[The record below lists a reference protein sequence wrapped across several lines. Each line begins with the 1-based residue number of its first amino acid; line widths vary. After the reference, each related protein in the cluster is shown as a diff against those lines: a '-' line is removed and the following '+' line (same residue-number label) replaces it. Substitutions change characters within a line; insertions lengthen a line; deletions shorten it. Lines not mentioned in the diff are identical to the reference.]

1 MIVRAPAKINLYL
14 EIINKRPDGYHNI
27 ESVMHTISLFDT
39 LEFFET
45 ADNKIELI
53 CENSELLN
61 FEKNIVYKAA
71 KLFKEKYNVNKGIKI
86 KLTKNIPMGAGLGGG
101 SSDAASTILALNK
114 IWNVNDDIKNLE
126 KLGAKLGADV
136 PFFMTGGVAKIS
148 GIGDIVEK
156 INAKL
161 SFDFILVKP
170 SFGVSTPYAYSKV
183 KFPLT
188 NVRKISKI
196 INILEKGMFD
206 FESAKDLFFNR
217 FEDFIFDEY
226 QEIKQIRKVLE
237 ELGCASLMSGS
248 GATVFG
254 LVHDK
259 KNIDFILNELKKYGW
274 NIWVAS
280 SFEVGKEKLDGGVYE
295 NNRS

>member
-1 MIVRAPAKINLYL
+1 MIVKAPAKINLYL
-14 EIINKRPDGYHNI
+14 EIINKRQDGYHNI
-27 ESVMHTISLFDT
+27 ESVMHTVSLFDI
-39 LEFFET
+39 LEFSET
-45 ADNKIELI
+45 ELNKIELV
-53 CENSELLN
+53 CENSELSN
-61 FEKNIVYKAA
+61 PEKNIVYKAT
-71 KLFKEKYNVNKGIKI
+71 KVFKEKYNINKGIKI

-101 SSDAASTILALNK
+101 SSDAAATILALNK
-114 IWNVNDDIKNLE
+114 IWQVNDDIKNLE
-126 KLGAKLGADV
+126 ALGAALGADV

-156 INAKL
+156 INTKL
-161 SFDFILVKP
+161 NLDFVLVKP
-170 SFGVSTPYAYSKV
+170 NFGVSTPYAYSKV

-188 NVRKISKI
+188 NIRKIDNI
-196 INILEKGMFD
+196 ITSLEKGMFD

-237 ELGCASLMSGS
+237 DLGCASLMSGS

-259 KNIDFILNELKKYGW
+259 RNIDFILNELKKCGW

-280 SFEVGKEKLDGGVYE
+280 SFEVSKE
-295 NNRS
+295 S

>member
-1 MIVRAPAKINLYL
+1 MIVKAPAKINLYL
-14 EIINKRPDGYHNI
+14 EIINKRADGYHNI
-27 ESVMHTISLFDT
+27 ESVMHTVSLFDI
-39 LEFFET
+39 LEFT
-45 ADNKIELI
+45 KIKDNKIELV
-53 CENSELLN
+53 CDNADL
-61 FEKNIVYKAA
+61 FDTKKNLVYKAA
-71 KLFKEKYNVNKGIKI
+71 EKVKEKYKINFGVKI

-101 SSDAASTILALNK
+101 SSDAAATIVALNK

-126 KLGAKLGADV
+126 TLGAKLGADV

-156 INAKL
+156 INTKL
-161 SFDFILVKP
+161 NLDFVLVKP
-170 SFGVSTPYAYSKV
+170 NFGVSTPYAYSRV

-188 NVRKISKI
+188 NFHKISKI
-196 INILEKGMFD
+196 INNLEKGVFD

-217 FEDFIFDEY
+217 FEDFIFEEY
-226 QEIKQIRKVLE
+226 QEIKQIKEVLE
-237 ELGCASLMSGS
+237 DLGCASLMSGS

-259 KNIDFILNELKKYGW
+259 ENLDFILNELKKCGW

-280 SFEVGKEKLDGGVYE
+280 SFEVSK
-295 NNRS
+295 

>member
-1 MIVRAPAKINLYL
+1 MMIVKAPAKINLYL
-14 EIINKRPDGYHNI
+14 EILNKRPDGYHNI
-27 ESVMHTISLFDT
+27 ESVMHTISLFDI
-39 LEFFET
+39 LEISERQ
-45 ADNKIELI
+45 DNKIELI
-53 CENSELLN
+53 CENSTLPSNDKKNLVYRAA
-61 FEKNIVYKAA
+61 EK
-71 KLFKEKYNVNKGIKI
+71 FKEQYGISKGIKI
-86 KLTKNIPMGAGLGGG
+86 KLIKNIPMGAGLGGG
-101 SSDAASTILALNK
+101 SSDAAATILALNK
-114 IWNVNDDIKNLE
+114 IWKVNDDMKNLE
-126 KLGAKLGADV
+126 ILGSKLGADV
-136 PFFMTGGVAKIS
+136 PFFMSGGVAKIS

-156 INAKL
+156 INTNL
-161 SFDFILVKP
+161 SLDFILVKP
-170 SFGVSTPYAYSKV
+170 NFGVSTPYAYSKV

-188 NVRKISKI
+188 NIRKIDNI
-196 INILEKGMFD
+196 INDLEKGVFD

-259 KNIDFILNELKKYGW
+259 KNIDLILNELKKYSW

-280 SFEVGKEKLDGGVYE
+280 SFEVSKE
-295 NNRS
+295 S

>member
-1 MIVRAPAKINLYL
+1 MMIVKAPAKINLYL
-14 EIINKRPDGYHNI
+14 EILNKRPDGYHNI
-27 ESVMHTISLFDT
+27 ESVMHTISLFDI
-39 LEFFET
+39 LEISERQ
-45 ADNKIELI
+45 DNKIELI
-53 CENSELLN
+53 CENSTLPSNDKKNLVYRAA
-61 FEKNIVYKAA
+61 EK
-71 KLFKEKYNVNKGIKI
+71 FKEQYGISKGIKI
-86 KLTKNIPMGAGLGGG
+86 KLIKNIPMGAGLGGG
-101 SSDAASTILALNK
+101 SSDAAATILALNK
-114 IWNVNDDIKNLE
+114 IWKVNDDMKNLE
-126 KLGAKLGADV
+126 ILGSKLGADV
-136 PFFMTGGVAKIS
+136 PFFMSGGVAKIS

-156 INAKL
+156 INTNL
-161 SFDFILVKP
+161 SLDFILVKP
-170 SFGVSTPYAYSKV
+170 NFGVSTPYAYSKV

-188 NVRKISKI
+188 NIRKIDNI
-196 INILEKGMFD
+196 INDLEKGVFD

-259 KNIDFILNELKKYGW
+259 KNIDFILNELKKYSW

-280 SFEVGKEKLDGGVYE
+280 SFEVSKE
-295 NNRS
+295 S

>member
-1 MIVRAPAKINLYL
+1 MIVQAPAKINLFL

-27 ESVMHTISLFDT
+27 ESVMHTVSLFDI
-39 LEFFET
+39 LEFTEIQE
-45 ADNKIELI
+45 NKIELV
-53 CENSELLN
+53 CDNMQLSSDVK
-61 FEKNIVYKAA
+61 KNLVYKAA
-71 KLFKEKYNVNKGIKI
+71 EKFKQQYNINKGIQI

-101 SSDAASTILALNK
+101 SSDAAATILALNK

-126 KLGAKLGADV
+126 ALGAKLGADV

-148 GIGDIVEK
+148 GIGDVVEK
-156 INAKL
+156 INTKL
-161 SFDFILVKP
+161 NLDFVLVKP
-170 SFGVSTPYAYSKV
+170 NFGVSTPYAYSRV

-188 NVRKISKI
+188 NIHKISKI
-196 INILEKGMFD
+196 INNLEKGMFD

-226 QEIKQIRKVLE
+226 QEIKQIKKVLE
-237 ELGCASLMSGS
+237 DLGCASLMSGS

-259 KNIDFILNELKKYGW
+259 ENIDFILNELKKCGW
-274 NIWVAS
+274 NVWVAS
-280 SFEVGKEKLDGGVYE
+280 SFEVSK
-295 NNRS
+295 

>member
-1 MIVRAPAKINLYL
+1 MIVKAPAKINLFL
-14 EIINKRPDGYHNI
+14 EILNKRPDGYHNI
-27 ESVMHTISLFDT
+27 ESVMHTVSLFDII
-39 LEFFET
+39 EFSPVME
-45 ADNKIELI
+45 DKIELI
-53 CENSELLN
+53 CDNVELSSDVK
-61 FEKNIVYKAA
+61 KNIVYKAA
-71 KLFKEKYNVNKGIKI
+71 EKIKQQYNIKQGIKI

-101 SSDAASTILALNK
+101 SSDAAATILALNK
-114 IWNVNDDIKNLE
+114 IWNINDDIKNLE
-126 KLGAKLGADV
+126 LLGAKLGADV

-161 SFDFILVKP
+161 NLDFILVKP
-170 SFGVSTPYAYSKV
+170 NFGVSTPYAYSRV

-188 NVRKISKI
+188 NFHKISKI
-196 INILEKGMFD
+196 INNLEKGMFD

-226 QEIKQIRKVLE
+226 QEIKQIKEVLE
-237 ELGCASLMSGS
+237 DLGCASLMSGS

-259 KNIDFILNELKKYGW
+259 ENIDFILNELKKCGW
-274 NIWVAS
+274 NVWVAS
-280 SFEVGKEKLDGGVYE
+280 SFEVSK
-295 NNRS
+295 